1 MQLITDRG
9 YYTWTP
15 TISGQSIPVHF
26 EDEEQ
31 SQVSSEQPQV
41 SSSHLSSTSS
51 GEDQSEISEQTRPQR
66 TKSRPAWMREY
77 EVTGIDQ
84 FDDPITHFALLSDCD
99 PVIFKNAVQD
109 PKWQQAMDE
118 EIHAIEKNN
127 TWELT
132 NIPKGHKSIDV
143 KWVYKTKLN
152 AQSKIEKYKAR
163 LIAKGYKQHLG
174 IDYNEVFAPVARHD
188 TIRLVIALAA
198 PNSWPIFQLDVKST
212 FLYEDLQEEV
222 YVDQPPGYVCQGNET
237 KVYKL
242 RKALYG
248 LKQAPRACAM
258 FDAFKSSMMKEFAMT
273 DLGMLHYFLGIETF
287 WPSFSCNNATQLVQQ
302 CNSVGTPIDLG
313 LKLTKD
319 PEGKKI
325 DNILYKQMVGSLM
338 YLTITRPDIMHGVS
352 LISRYMEHP
361 TELYLLA
368 AKRIFRYLKGTTDFG
383 ILYKKGEQSGLIGF
397 TDSDYASDSNDRKST
412 SGYIFT
418 MGSGVISW
426 LSRKQPIVTLSTT
439 EAEFV
444 AVASCACQAIWLR
457 RLLETLQHPHNGSTP
472 IYCGNSSTIKLS
484 KNPVLHGRSKHID
497 VRYHFLRDLVKD
509 ETLDLKHCRSADQL
523 GLNHKMARTEPRK
536 RKRREEKY
544 DTEDIEQFMVEEIDG
559 VMGKEEIENAPDE
572 EKETENVD
580 ELAGIP
586 IQPYDHEA
594 QTGAI
599 FILENASLEVVKLG
613 KEVITKN
620 SADYR
625 PDIAHQHE
633 QGCFSSGELVGFSL
647 KIVQRPLNKAGR
659 LRALYVKTENGVLF
673 EIKPYVRIPRTYK
686 RFSGIMSLLLQKLS
700 ITAVGESEKL
710 LRVIKNPVTQYLP
723 LNSRKIGFS
732 YISEKLV
739 DIRDYVAAVSDDVN
753 FVFVVGAMAHGKIDI
768 KDYADDFIST

>member
-1 MQLITDRG
+1 M
-9 YYTWTP
+9 
-15 TISGQSIPVHF
+15 SIPVHF

-84 FDDPITHFALLSDCD
+84 FGDPITHFALLSDCD
-99 PVIFKNAVQD
+99 PVIFNNAVQD

-174 IDYNEVFAPVARHD
+174 IDYNEVFAPLARHD

-198 PNSWPIFQLDVKST
+198 LNSWPIFQLDVKST
-212 FLYEDLQEEV
+212 FLYGDLQEEV

-248 LKQAPRACAM
+248 LKQAPRAC
-258 FDAFKSSMMKEFAMT
+258 EN
-273 DLGMLHYFLGIETF
+273 MLKTF

-397 TDSDYASDSNDRKST
+397 TDSDYAGDSNDRKST

-457 RLLETLQHPHNGSTP
+457 RLLETLQHPHDGSTP

-509 ETLDLKHCRSADQL
+509 ETLDLKHCRKS
-523 GLNHKMARTEPRK
+523 RK

-613 KEVITKN
+613 KFYQLLNSDHDKFLRSNNKN

-625 PDIAHQHE
+625 PDIAHQDE
-633 QGCFSSGELVGFSL
+633 QGCFSSGELVGFGL
-647 KIVQRPLNKAGR
+647 KIVQRYSPLNKAGR

-710 LRVIKNPVTQYLP
+710 LCVIKNPVTQYLP

-768 KDYADDFIST
+768 KDYADEFISK